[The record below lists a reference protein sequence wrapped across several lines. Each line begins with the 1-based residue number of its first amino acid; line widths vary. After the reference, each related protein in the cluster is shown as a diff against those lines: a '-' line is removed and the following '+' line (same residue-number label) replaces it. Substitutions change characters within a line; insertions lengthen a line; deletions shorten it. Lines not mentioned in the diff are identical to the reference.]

1 MNKQEVKERLMADAR
16 VKDICGPGYEK
27 MRMSDIDGLV
37 DYYLEVPDWGMER
50 DFPSLRFLKDH
61 FSQMEDRG
69 VYVCRTFH
77 GELLNDLQTYVFHHC
92 KGTIKVGLNVGK
104 KIIPMLYLANGC
116 KMRIV
121 GVGESYNKFKTKPIV
136 VPLYIFGNNDVSAR
150 DNRHVAFRQFKK
162 DLI

>member
-16 VKDICGPGYEK
+16 VKGICGHGYEK

-92 KGTIKVGLNVGK
+92 KGTIKVGLNVGN

-121 GVGESYNKFKTKPIV
+121 GVGESYNKFKTKPSV

-150 DNRHVAFRQFKK
+150 DNRHVVFRQFKK
-162 DLI
+162 DLV